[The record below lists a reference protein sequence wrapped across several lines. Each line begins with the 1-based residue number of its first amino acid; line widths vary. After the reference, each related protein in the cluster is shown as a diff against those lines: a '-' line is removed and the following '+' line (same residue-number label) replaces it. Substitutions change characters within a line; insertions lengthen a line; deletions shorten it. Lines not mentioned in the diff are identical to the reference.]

1 MSRRTRRRVY
11 VVVLAALI
19 GAGSPIWAPPLLQTL
34 PVFRVEKVE
43 VVGSR
48 FLAPDEVA
56 ARADVPPGASVW
68 DEPERWRRRVEG
80 HPLVERARVRR
91 AGFHTLEIAVE
102 EVEPMALAATTGTL
116 RPVSEEGALLPL
128 DPARHGLDLPVLLLD
143 SASADGERLRG
154 GDAGTLVGALS
165 RLREEEPGFVGKIS
179 SLRILAD
186 GGIEVR
192 MVESTHART
201 VLLPPADPARAL
213 RRVEL
218 ALGEQEGA
226 VETADARFRD
236 QVVLERAG
244 GDR

>member
-1 MSRRTRRRVY
+1 MTRRTRRRVY

-34 PVFRVEKVE
+34 PAFRVEKVE
-43 VVGSR
+43 VVGTR

-68 DEPERWRRRVEG
+68 DEPERWRRRVED

-116 RPVSEEGALLPL
+116 RPISEEGALLPL

-165 RLREEEPGFVGKIS
+165 RLSEEEPGFVGKIS

-226 VETADARFRD
+226 VEKADARFRD